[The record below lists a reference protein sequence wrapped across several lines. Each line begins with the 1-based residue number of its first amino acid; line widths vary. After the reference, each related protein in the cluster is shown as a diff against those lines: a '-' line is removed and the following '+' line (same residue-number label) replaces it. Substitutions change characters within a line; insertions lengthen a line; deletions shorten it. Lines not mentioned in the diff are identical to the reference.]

1 LLLHKRGWRGVNI
14 DMIPGKI
21 VIFDKLRPDDMNVVA
36 ALSNRVS
43 EVSITRAPHDS
54 GCTDRISDE
63 RSAAKGRT
71 PTISAILS
79 RSPWANKRIGYLNV
93 DCEGHDIEVLE
104 GIDLDIY
111 RPMIITVEALERDKV
126 EHLIAH
132 LHRCGYA
139 HKETLYYSLLFVRCR

>member
-1 LLLHKRGWRGVNI
+1 
-14 DMIPGKI
+14 MIPEKI
-21 VIFDKLRPDDMNVVA
+21 AIFSKLRPDDMNVVA

-43 EVSITRAPHDS
+43 EVSITRAPHDF

-63 RSAAKGRT
+63 KSGEKVQT
-71 PTISAILS
+71 TTISAILS
-79 RSPWANKRIGYLNV
+79 GSPWANQRIGYLNV

-111 RPMIITVEALERDKV
+111 RPTIITVEALDRNKAER
-126 EHLIAH
+126 LIAH
-132 LHRCGYA
+132 LNTCGYD